1 MNLTT
6 WIDVTIGLTLIYLGV
21 SLFVTIINEYIAQ
34 MLNLRGKQLH
44 TALKQLIDDETI
56 RQTLM
61 QSPALKSFFLVNHKP
76 VTFSSP
82 SA

>member
-44 TALKQLIDDETI
+44 TALKQLIDNETI
-56 RQTLM
+56 L
-61 QSPALKSFFLVNHKP
+61 
-76 VTFSSP
+76 
-82 SA
+82 